1 MTTIILAGTV
11 YWLWGKALSHQPSF
25 YAKALSVPATEQQS
39 DGEALERSV
48 LELHNQLRHSGQWQ
62 VVFSQDQINGWLA
75 WDLPEKFPGLLPA
88 EVVEPRVAIEPDRM
102 LVAFRYQGGGLD
114 AVVTLTAELFLTDQP
129 NEIGIRISKAR
140 AGLVP
145 LSLRLFLDGISDA
158 ISSTGIKFRWA
169 QDHGRPVALVTV
181 PSNHQDYAI
190 RDVQIDSLELR
201 SGELVVAGRS
211 GSAPSQRVASS
222 SATNR
227 TLHP

>member
-1 MTTIILAGTV
+1 
-11 YWLWGKALSHQPSF
+11 
-25 YAKALSVPATEQQS
+25 
-39 DGEALERSV
+39 
-48 LELHNQLRHSGQWQ
+48 
-62 VVFSQDQINGWLA
+62 
-75 WDLPEKFPGLLPA
+75 LPA

-102 LVAFRYQGGGLD
+102 LVAFRYQGEGLD

-145 LSLRLFLDGISDA
+145 LSLRSFLDGISDA

-169 QDHGRPVALVTV
+169 QDQGRPVALVTV
-181 PSNHQDYAI
+181 PSNHQDYAF